1 MAYNKHVGI
10 YQSKDDLLNNI
21 SELTSPWVA
30 YVMKENNGYDVYY
43 SNDMI
48 VSSNHLN
55 IAEKL
60 NERVT
65 KLEQEI
71 VLITLTETEYETLI
85 TLEDGVEMEITD
97 VDGSKKNISYNP
109 SAYYYT
115 YDPSDLSGE

>member
-10 YQSKDDLLNNI
+10 YQSKNDLLNNI

-55 IAEKL
+55 IAEEL
-60 NERVT
+60 NARVT
-65 KLEQEI
+65 KLEQET
-71 VLITLTETEYETLI
+71 VLITLTENEYEALI
-85 TLEDGVEMEITD
+85 TLEDGEEMVITD
-97 VDGSKKNISYNP
+97 VDGSKKTISYNP